1 MNRLL
6 VTVLVP
12 ALAFSA
18 VAPAGAAEAAPYI
31 TGEFSWLI
39 KDSFIKH
46 LKSPIAGGTFVGQGG
61 AAVKDGTLI
70 FPVDSTESRID
81 ASGNGTL
88 DLDGSVHLTA
98 YRGFAPG
105 GGYGLD
111 LTYSD
116 LKIQVQG
123 TSATLIGDYTMA
135 GAAAADTSKE
145 LGDTG
150 DDVTILTFDL
160 AKSITPGQEFTSVD
174 SVTTAGPGLEG
185 SLLRYKNGT
194 VVEGS
199 KADLSLKFTDTKPAQ
214 DNTTKPDSVEKHP
227 GSSKGGLIASV
238 IAIIVAVLGGGAFA
252 LSHVNIPALLAQAGI
267 RI

>member
-6 VTVLVP
+6 VTALVP
-12 ALAFSA
+12 ALAFGA
-18 VAPAGAAEAAPYI
+18 VAPAGATEAGPYV

-39 KDSFIKH
+39 KQSFIKH
-46 LKSPIAGGTFVGQGG
+46 LKSPIAGGTFRGQGG
-61 AAVKDGTLI
+61 AAVKDGTLV
-70 FPVDSTESRID
+70 FPVNSAESHID
-81 ASGNGTL
+81 ASGNGTIN
-88 DLDGSVHLTA
+88 LDGSAHLTA
-98 YRGFAPG
+98 YKGFARG

-135 GAAAADTSKE
+135 GASASDTSKE
-145 LGDTG
+145 LSGTG

-160 AKSITPGQEFTSVD
+160 AKPITPGQEFTSVD
-174 SVTTAGPGLEG
+174 SVTTAGPGLES

-199 KADLSLKFTDTKPAQ
+199 KAGLSLKFTDTKPDQ
-214 DNTTKPDSVEKHP
+214 DHSTTPDSIEDHF
-227 GSSKGGLIASV
+227 GSSKGGLIASI
-238 IAIIVAVLGGGAFA
+238 IAIIAAVLGGGAFA